1 MTSDRVP
8 TWEEV
13 ARDHGQFL
21 YTVAYRLTG
30 NVDDARDL
38 VQEALLRV
46 RRGLATY
53 EPGSLEGWLA
63 RIVTNVFLDD
73 MRRKKRRPVQAL
85 PDEPDL
91 VVPAGGGRRRRG
103 GRGRALD
110 RDPGGHRRVAGGVPR
125 ARRAAVTSPTSPTRT
140 SPASLDVPIG
150 TVRSRLHRGRK
161 LLRGELVARGVVT
174 AGGVA

>member
-1 MTSDRVP
+1 MSSDGVP

-21 YTVAYRLTG
+21 YNVAYRLTG

-63 RIVTNVFLDD
+63 RIVTNVFLDE

-85 PDEPDL
+85 PENPDL
-91 VVPAGGGRRRRG
+91 VLPPSSPRTPPRTR
-103 GRGRALD
+103 
-110 RDPGGHRRVAGGVPR
+110 PG
-125 ARRAAVTSPTSPTRT
+125 SPTEIQAAIAALPEEFRV
-140 SPASLDVPIG
+140 PVVLCDVADQSYEDIAG
-150 TVRSRLHRGRK
+150 
-161 LLRGELVARGVVT
+161 VARGPDRDGPVT
-174 AGGVA
+174 TAPRPQAAPR

>member
-21 YTVAYRLTG
+21 YSVAYRLTG

-91 VVPAGGGRRRRG
+91 VLPATVAADVAADRAGLSTEIQAAIAALPEEFRVPVV
-103 GRGRALD
+103 LCD
-110 RDPGGHRRVAGGVPR
+110 VADQSYEDI
-125 ARRAAVTSPTSPTRT
+125 ART
-140 SPASLDVPIG
+140 LDVPIG
-150 TVRSRLHRGRK
+150 TVRSRIHRGRK
-161 LLRGELVARGVVT
+161 LLRRELVARGVVT
-174 AGGVA
+174 AGGVT